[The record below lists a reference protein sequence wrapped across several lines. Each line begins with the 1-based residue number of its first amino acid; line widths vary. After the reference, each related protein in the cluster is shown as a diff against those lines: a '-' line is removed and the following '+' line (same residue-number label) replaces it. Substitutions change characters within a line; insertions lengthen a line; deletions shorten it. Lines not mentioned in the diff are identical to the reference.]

1 MQSVPTYQQH
11 QNKYFPNVDNVTSM
25 DGTPAPEKRPSV
37 RQTFDNLIASLDDM
51 LDSRADPNSDAK
63 YGDAPQNASNHLDNS
78 ALKYR
83 AKLKGPRFNK
93 SSSRSDSDN
102 WEEKGAEGLE
112 QLHGS
117 PLSKRGTPISHGKQH
132 INMSPLPQSSPMGD
146 VPSPSTSPSSK
157 VRMRRIVN
165 VDDNNVAMGNSDG
178 DKKTRAHGG
187 ARPQSAAST
196 ISGVSSHSDEGSVE
210 KRGQTQ
216 GELYLSTPSW
226 SVDDVVAWMSGCGLT
241 L

>member
-1 MQSVPTYQQH
+1 
-11 QNKYFPNVDNVTSM
+11 
-25 DGTPAPEKRPSV
+25 
-37 RQTFDNLIASLDDM
+37 
-51 LDSRADPNSDAK
+51 
-63 YGDAPQNASNHLDNS
+63 
-78 ALKYR
+78 
-83 AKLKGPRFNK
+83 
-93 SSSRSDSDN
+93 
-102 WEEKGAEGLE
+102 
-112 QLHGS
+112 
-117 PLSKRGTPISHGKQH
+117 
-132 INMSPLPQSSPMGD
+132 MSPLPQSSPMGD

-241 L
+241 LHVATFNQHKIDGAKLMAIDNDRLKEMGIVDKSEKNLLKRKVKELKTRYEKERKLADKLNKKQKKGFRTGKKPLF